1 MQEGAQEERLKRPAA
16 QDAKTTLP
24 KSWVA
29 QHLHLVF
36 PASVSPTE
44 GGLMK
49 TRVEV

>member
-1 MQEGAQEERLKRPAA
+1 MQEGAQEERLKCPAA
-16 QDAKTTLP
+16 QDGETTLP

-44 GGLMK
+44 GGLIK